1 MTLYFLPFIYMKKS
15 PISST
20 ADFEKDGV
28 QHGYLKLPHSHDD
41 SAWGSIVIPITVAK
55 NGKGPTILFTGA
67 NHGDEYEGPIALFDL
82 ANQIKTD
89 EISGRVIIIP
99 GMNYP
104 AFKAGKRT
112 SPIDG
117 GNMNRVFPGNPE
129 GTFTEKIADYFNRT
143 LLPLADYVVDFHS
156 GGKTLDFLPFC
167 CAHVLDDKEQQKKCI
182 AAMKAFNAPHS
193 VMLLEID
200 AVNMYDTA
208 AENMGKVFIST
219 ELGGGGSTTAYTVEI
234 AKKGIRNILRH
245 AGITKGEL
253 EVDETLNLD
262 MPDDSCYIFSEST
275 GLVEHCV
282 DLGDKVQAGQLVA
295 KVHNIERTGSAPDEY
310 HAKID
315 GIFTGK
321 HFPGLVV
328 NGDFLGVIA
337 VPI

>member
-1 MTLYFLPFIYMKKS
+1 MKDTS
-15 PISST
+15 ITST
-20 ADFEKDGV
+20 VDFDKDGV
-28 QHGYLKLPHSHDD
+28 QHGFLKLPRSHDA

-55 NGKGPTILFTGA
+55 NGEGPTMLFTGA
-67 NHGDEYEGPIALFDL
+67 NHGDEYEGPVALFDL
-82 ANQIKTD
+82 ANKIKAED
-89 EISGRVIIIP
+89 LSGRVIIVP
-99 GMNYP
+99 AMNYP
-104 AFKAGKRT
+104 AFQSGKRT

-117 GNMNRVFPGNPE
+117 GNMNRIFPGNPE

-143 LLPLADYVVDFHS
+143 LLPLADYVLDFHS

-167 CAHVLDDKEQQKKCI
+167 CAHVLDDKEQQARCI

-208 AENMGKVFIST
+208 AEKMGKVFIST
-219 ELGGGGSTTAYTVEI
+219 ELAGGGSTTAYTVGI

-253 EVDETLNLD
+253 EVGETLNLD
-262 MPDDSCYIFSEST
+262 MPDQRCYVFSETT

-282 DLGDKVQAGQLVA
+282 NLGDEVKTGQLVA
-295 KVHNIERTGSAPDEY
+295 KVHNIERTGTDPEEY
-310 HAKID
+310 YAGID
-315 GIFTGK
+315 GIYTGR
-321 HFPGLVV
+321 HFPGLVI

-337 VPI
+337 VPM

>member
-1 MTLYFLPFIYMKKS
+1 MKDS
-15 PISST
+15 PISAT
-20 ADFEKDGV
+20 VDFEKDGI
-28 QHGYLKLPHSHDD
+28 QHGFLKLPHSHDA

-67 NHGDEYEGPIALFDL
+67 NHGDEYEGPVALFDL
-82 ANQIKTD
+82 ANQIKAED
-89 EISGRVIIIP
+89 ISGRVIIIP

-104 AFKAGKRT
+104 AFQAGKRT
-112 SPIDG
+112 SPVDG

-129 GTFTEKIADYFNRT
+129 GTFTEKIADYFSRT
-143 LLPLADYVVDFHS
+143 LLPLADYVLDFHS

-167 CAHVLDDKEQQKKCI
+167 CAHVLENKKQQAKCI

-200 AVNMYDTA
+200 AANMYDTA

-219 ELGGGGSTTAYTVEI
+219 ELAGGGTTSAYTVAI

-245 AGITKGEL
+245 AGITKGEM
-253 EVDETLNLD
+253 EVDETLSLD
-262 MPDDSCYIFSEST
+262 MPDERCYVFSETS

-282 DLGDKVQAGQLVA
+282 DLGDEVKKGQLVA
-295 KVHNIERTGSAPDEY
+295 KVHNIERTGTNPVECFAG
-310 HAKID
+310 ID
-315 GIFTGK
+315 GVYTGG
-321 HFPGLVV
+321 HFPGLVA

-337 VPI
+337 VPV

>member
-1 MTLYFLPFIYMKKS
+1 MALYFLPCLFMKKN

-20 ADFEKDGV
+20 VDFEKDGV
-28 QHGYLKLPHSHDD
+28 QHGYLKLPHSHDA

-55 NGKGPTILFTGA
+55 NGKGPTILLTGA

-82 ANQIKTD
+82 ANQIKAD
-89 EISGRVIIIP
+89 ELSGRVIIIP

-143 LLPLADYVVDFHS
+143 LLPKADFVVDFHS

-167 CAHVLDDKEQQKKCI
+167 CAHVLDDKEQQEKCI

-245 AGITKGEL
+245 AGITEGDL
-253 EVDETLNLD
+253 EVDKTLNLD
-262 MPDDSCYIFSEST
+262 MPNDSCYIFSEST

-282 DLGDKVQAGQLVA
+282 DLGDEVKSGQLIA
-295 KVHNIERTGSAPDEY
+295 KVHNIERTGSYPDEY

-321 HFPGLVV
+321 HFPGHVV

-337 VPI
+337 VPV

>member
-1 MTLYFLPFIYMKKS
+1 MKYS
-15 PISST
+15 PISPT
-20 ADFEKDGV
+20 DDFDKDGL
-28 QHGYLKLPHSHDD
+28 QHGFLKLPRSHDD

-55 NGKGPTILFTGA
+55 NGTGPTILFTGA
-67 NHGDEYEGPIALFDL
+67 NHGDEYEGPVALFDL
-82 ANQIKTD
+82 TNQINPE
-89 EISGRVIIIP
+89 EINGRVIIIP

-104 AFKAGKRT
+104 AFQAGKRT

-129 GTFTEKIADYFNRT
+129 GTFTEKIADYFNRA

-156 GGKTLDFLPFC
+156 GGKTLEFLPFC
-167 CAHVLDDKEQQKKCI
+167 CAHVLKDKEQQAQCI

-200 AVNMYDTA
+200 AANMYDTA
-208 AENMGKVFIST
+208 AENMGKIFIST

-245 AGITKGEL
+245 AGIIKGNL
-253 EVDETLNLD
+253 EVDKTIYLD
-262 MPDDSCYIFSEST
+262 MPDDSCYIFSESI

-282 DLGDKVQAGQLVA
+282 NLGDKVKAGQLIA
-295 KVHNIERTGSAPDEY
+295 KVHNIERIGILPDEY

-315 GIFTGK
+315 GVFTGK
-321 HFPGLVV
+321 HFPGLIG
-328 NGDFLGVIA
+328 NGDFLGVVA
-337 VPI
+337 VPV

>member
-1 MTLYFLPFIYMKKS
+1 MKDN
-15 PISST
+15 PIRAT
-20 ADFEKDGV
+20 VDFEKDGV
-28 QHGYLKLPHSHDD
+28 QHGFLKLPHSHDA

-55 NGKGPTILFTGA
+55 NGQGPTVLFTGA
-67 NHGDEYEGPIALFDL
+67 NHGDEYEGPVALFDL
-82 ANQIKTD
+82 ANQIKAKD
-89 EISGRVIIIP
+89 LSGRVIIIP

-104 AFKAGKRT
+104 AFQAGKRT

-129 GTFTEKIADYFNRT
+129 GTFTEKIADYFSRT

-167 CAHVLDDKEQQKKCI
+167 CAHELEDKEQQARCVS
-182 AAMKAFNAPHS
+182 AMKAFNAPHS

-200 AVNMYDTA
+200 AANMYDTA

-219 ELGGGGSTTAYTVEI
+219 ELAGGGTTSAFSVGI

-245 AGITKGEL
+245 AGITKSEM
-253 EVDETLNLD
+253 EVDDTLNLD
-262 MPDDSCYIFSEST
+262 MPDQSCYVFSETS

-282 DLGDKVQAGQLVA
+282 DLGDQVKKGQLVA
-295 KVHNIERTGSAPDEY
+295 KVHNIERTGTDPVEY
-310 HAKID
+310 FAGID
-315 GIFTGK
+315 GIYTGR

>member
-1 MTLYFLPFIYMKKS
+1 MIDS
-15 PISST
+15 PISAT
-20 ADFEKDGV
+20 VDFEKDGI
-28 QHGYLKLPHSHDD
+28 QHGFLKLPHSHDA

-67 NHGDEYEGPIALFDL
+67 NHGDEYEGPVALFDL
-82 ANQIKTD
+82 ANQIKAED
-89 EISGRVIIIP
+89 ISGRVIIIP

-104 AFKAGKRT
+104 AFQAGKRT

-129 GTFTEKIADYFNRT
+129 GTFTEKIADYFSRT
-143 LLPLADYVVDFHS
+143 LLPLADYVLDFHS

-167 CAHVLDDKEQQKKCI
+167 CAHVLENKEQQAKCI

-200 AVNMYDTA
+200 ATSMYDTA

-219 ELGGGGSTTAYTVEI
+219 ELAGGGTTSAYTVAI

-245 AGITKGEL
+245 AGITKGEM
-253 EVDETLNLD
+253 EVDETLSLD
-262 MPDDSCYIFSEST
+262 MPDERCYVFSETS

-282 DLGDKVQAGQLVA
+282 DLGDEVKKGQLVA
-295 KVHNIERTGSAPDEY
+295 KVHNIERTGTNPVEY
-310 HAKID
+310 FAGID
-315 GIFTGK
+315 GVYTGR
-321 HFPGLVV
+321 HFPGLVA

-337 VPI
+337 VPV

>member
-1 MTLYFLPFIYMKKS
+1 MSCNFMKKN
-15 PISST
+15 PINST
-20 ADFEKDGV
+20 VDFEKDGV
-28 QHGYLKLPHSHDD
+28 QHGFLKLPHSHDK
-41 SAWGSIVIPITVAK
+41 SAWGSIVIPISVAK

-67 NHGDEYEGPIALFDL
+67 NHGDEYEGPVALFDL
-82 ANQIKTD
+82 ANQIKAE
-89 EISGRVIIIP
+89 EISGRVIIVP

-117 GNMNRVFPGNPE
+117 GNMNRVFPGNSE
-129 GTFTEKIADYFNRT
+129 GTFTEKIADYFNRI

-156 GGKTLDFLPFC
+156 GGKTMEFLPFC
-167 CAHVLDDKEQQKKCI
+167 CAHVLEDKEQQARCI

-200 AVNMYDTA
+200 ATNMYDTA

-219 ELGGGGSTTAYTVEI
+219 ELGGGGSTTAFTVGI

-245 AGITKGEL
+245 AGITKGDL
-253 EVDETLNLD
+253 EVDKTFNLD
-262 MPDDSCYIFSEST
+262 MPDESCYIFSEST

-282 DLGDKVQAGQLVA
+282 DLGDEVKAGQLVA
-295 KVHNIERTGSAPDEY
+295 KVHNTERTGMIPDEY

-315 GIFTGK
+315 GIYTGR

-328 NGDFLGVIA
+328 NGDFLGVVA
-337 VPI
+337 VPV